1 MTAILTT
8 VRNAIW
14 TCLDNYAD
22 LNPGAVSVFTTKFKT
37 DALLERLELQG
48 VFLSDLP
55 AVAVRWAAIDPSWQ
69 TYNSQIWPVVVV
81 LETWSALGSLS
92 TIEAR
97 SQTVI
102 EAVDVL
108 DFGRGGSEPGGAP
121 TVAFYPGPDQRDVP
135 LYGAGETPSPLPAGA
150 SYPIGDPIT
159 IQPIAGTALAVS
171 AAELRN
177 PSGALVPLYPSPP
190 DCAASCY
197 ALLPIAGL
205 HAGTTYTAHV
215 AGTVDGVAFDRT
227 WSFTTTAC
235 DNPLLCSGVKP

>member
-102 EAVDVL
+102 EAV
-108 DFGRGGSEPGGAP
+108 GRYE
-121 TVAFYPGPDQRDVP
+121 
-135 LYGAGETPSPLPAGA
+135 ETPGLNYVTSTIGHHVKQWGPL
-150 SYPIGDPIT
+150 SIE
-159 IQPIAGTALAVS
+159 AV
-171 AAELRN
+171 ELRDKHKAYR
-177 PSGALVPLYPSPP
+177 S
-190 DCAASCY
+190 
-197 ALLPIAGL
+197 
-205 HAGTTYTAHV
+205 
-215 AGTVDGVAFDRT
+215 R
-227 WSFTTTAC
+227 WSFIVPH
-235 DNPLLCSGVKP
+235 DHSPYGR